1 MDYQLLPIDWIKL
14 DKDNPRIKQY
24 IEMYGDNVTSEG
36 IALALSF
43 SAGQNSHSSYEALKE
58 SIRVNKGII
67 QPILVN
73 KTADDRYIVIEGN
86 TRVQIYR
93 EFLKRDS
100 QGPWNKIIAIVY
112 DNLPVSKIHAIR
124 LQCHLVG
131 ARDWDPYSKAKY
143 LHQLSNIDHLPI
155 NEIVSYC
162 GGKGSEINKLINAYC
177 DMKEYYEPI
186 AIKIGEDLDPR
197 EFSKFSELQNKVII
211 DSLILHQYTKAD
223 FAKWVVNGNIDTAQ
237 NVRKLPQILNNEI
250 AHKEFLK
257 TNISEAV
264 KYLHAN
270 KNDLKQLE
278 SVSMYDL
285 AYVLTNKIRN
295 ITFKETKSLKYDP
308 EYNERKSIL
317 EDLQDILNET
327 LKDIEAIGDN
337 NG

>member
-1 MDYQLLPIDWIKL
+1 M
-14 DKDNPRIKQY
+14 
-24 IEMYGDNVTSEG
+24 
-36 IALALSF
+36 
-43 SAGQNSHSSYEALKE
+43 
-58 SIRVNKGII
+58 
-67 QPILVN
+67 
-73 KTADDRYIVIEGN
+73 VI
-86 TRVQIYR
+86 
-93 EFLKRDS
+93 
-100 QGPWNKIIAIVY
+100 
-112 DNLPVSKIHAIR
+112 
-124 LQCHLVG
+124 
-131 ARDWDPYSKAKY
+131 
-143 LHQLSNIDHLPI
+143 
-155 NEIVSYC
+155 
-162 GGKGSEINKLINAYC
+162 EINKLINSKS
-177 DMKEYYEPI
+177 DIKEYYEPI
-186 AIKIGEDLDPR
+186 AIKIGEDPDPR